1 MDQHGFPDGTLVV
14 AKDAPVW
21 IAGPTA
27 ENVTHDL
34 VGWEGRVGRVANP
47 PGGPAGHPLAEF
59 NVYVAWDDG
68 DGSVAHI
75 WVAAKSIR
83 ALTTPEDIEE
93 YLTSRTQ

>member
-1 MDQHGFPDGTLVV
+1 MDQHGFADGTLVV
-14 AKDAPVW
+14 ADDAPEW
-21 IAGPTA
+21 ISGQGVVHALA
-27 ENVTHDL
+27 
-34 VGWEGRVGRVANP
+34 GWEHRVGRVDNSRQ
-47 PGGPAGHPLAEF
+47 GHTLARH
-59 NVYVAWDDG
+59 NVHVAWDDG